1 MISPRRRARRAALLA
16 LFEIDQTDHQPAEA
30 LETGLSHEELEPF
43 GGPAEFAGALV
54 QGVLDNKA
62 RIDEIITETASAWP
76 LDQMAVTDRVAL
88 EIGVY
93 EACIEGTVPLEVVIY
108 EAVELAKT
116 FGGENSAGFVNA
128 VLRTTVEGMAD
139 AHVLPG

>member
-1 MISPRRRARRAALLA
+1 LA
-16 LFEIDQTDHQPAEA
+16 LFEIDQTDHPPAEA
-30 LETGLSHEELEPF
+30 LATGFAHEEIERS
-43 GGPAEFAGALV
+43 GGQADFAGALV

-93 EACIEGTVPLEVVIY
+93 EACIEGTVPLEVAIN

-128 VLRTTVEGMAD
+128 VLRTTVEGMAG
-139 AHVLPG
+139 AHAVPG